1 MVRFR
6 VGKSYRFKRMK
17 VAAIIFS
24 RMASS
29 RLPGKALRHIA
40 GEPLIKRVINR
51 VSKVKK
57 LSTVVVA
64 TSNSKDDDRLVEY
77 IQSLNIEVFRG
88 AAHDVLNR
96 AVSCASYLGVDKFIR
111 INGDSPFIDPE
122 LLEKGIEMWREP
134 NLDLISNVFPRTYP
148 VGTSVEI
155 IKTDSLKKILGL
167 TADSCDREHVTRFF
181 YRNPEKFRIL
191 NFESGRSELRKVRL
205 AVDTEEDLER
215 IDWLFKEFGGLINF
229 EMAAEKSLLWSR
241 VE

>member
-1 MVRFR
+1 
-6 VGKSYRFKRMK
+6 MK
-17 VAAIIFS
+17 VPAIIFS
-24 RMASS
+24 RMGSS

-51 VSKVKK
+51 VSKVKN
-57 LSTVVVA
+57 LSTIVVA
-64 TSNSKDDDRLVEY
+64 TSNSRTDDGLTQY

-96 AVSCASYLGVDKFIR
+96 AVSCASYLGVDKFVR

-122 LLEKGIEMWREP
+122 LLEKGIDMWGDP

-148 VGTSVEI
+148 VGMSVEI

-167 TADSCDREHVTRFF
+167 TADSCDREHITRFF
-181 YRNPEKFRIL
+181 YKNPEKFRIL
-191 NFESGRSELRKVRL
+191 NFESGRPDLRKVRL
-205 AVDTEEDLER
+205 AVDTKEDLER
-215 IDWLFKEFGGLINF
+215 INWLFKELGCLINF
-229 EMAAEKSLLWSR
+229 EMAAEKSLLWSS

>member
-1 MVRFR
+1 
-6 VGKSYRFKRMK
+6 MK
-17 VAAIIFS
+17 VPAIIFS
-24 RMASS
+24 RMGSS

-51 VSKVKK
+51 VSKVKN
-57 LSTVVVA
+57 LSTIVVA
-64 TSNSKDDDRLVEY
+64 TSNSRTDDGLTQY

-96 AVSCASYLGVDKFIR
+96 AVSCASYLGVDKFVR

-122 LLEKGIEMWREP
+122 LLEKGIDMWGDP

-148 VGTSVEI
+148 VGMSVEI

-167 TADSCDREHVTRFF
+167 TADSCDREHITRFF
-181 YRNPEKFRIL
+181 YKNPEKFRIL
-191 NFESGRSELRKVRL
+191 NFESGRPDLRKVRL
-205 AVDTEEDLER
+205 AVDTKEDLER
-215 IDWLFKEFGGLINF
+215 INWLFKELGCLINF
-229 EMAAEKSLLWSR
+229 EMAAEKSSLWSS

>member
-1 MVRFR
+1 
-6 VGKSYRFKRMK
+6 MK
-17 VAAIIFS
+17 VPAIIFS
-24 RMASS
+24 RMGSS

-40 GEPLIKRVINR
+40 GEPLIKRVIDR
-51 VSKVKK
+51 VSKVKN
-57 LSTVVVA
+57 LSTIVVA
-64 TSNSKDDDRLVEY
+64 TSNSKTDDRLTQY

-88 AAHDVLNR
+88 AAHDVLDR
-96 AVSCASYLGVDKFIR
+96 AVSCASYLGADKFVR
-111 INGDSPFIDPE
+111 VNGDSPFIDPE
-122 LLEKGIEMWREP
+122 ILEKGLEQWEDP

-148 VGTSVEI
+148 VGMSVEV
-155 IKTDSLKKILGL
+155 IKTDSLRKILSL
-167 TADSCDREHVTRFF
+167 TVGICDREHVTRFF

-229 EMAAEKSLLWSR
+229 EMAAEKSLLWSS

>member
-1 MVRFR
+1 
-6 VGKSYRFKRMK
+6 MK
-17 VAAIIFS
+17 LPAIIFS
-24 RMASS
+24 RMGSS

-51 VSKVKK
+51 VSKAKN
-57 LSTVVVA
+57 LSTIVVA
-64 TSNSKDDDRLVEY
+64 TSNSKTDDRLTQY

-96 AVSCASYLGVDKFIR
+96 AVSCASYLGVDKFVR

-122 LLEKGIEMWREP
+122 LLEKGIEMWEDP

-148 VGTSVEI
+148 VGMSVEI

-167 TADSCDREHVTRFF
+167 TADSCDREHITQFF
-181 YRNPEKFRIL
+181 YKNPEKFRIL
-191 NFESGRSELRKVRL
+191 NFESGRPDLRKVRL
-205 AVDTEEDLER
+205 AVDTKEDLER
-215 IDWLFKEFGGLINF
+215 INWLFKELGCLINF
-229 EMAAEKSLLWSR
+229 EMAAEKSLLWSS

>member
-1 MVRFR
+1 
-6 VGKSYRFKRMK
+6 MK
-17 VAAIIFS
+17 VPAIIFS
-24 RMASS
+24 RMGSS

-40 GEPLIKRVINR
+40 GEPLIKRVIDR
-51 VSKVKK
+51 VSKVKN
-57 LSTVVVA
+57 LSTIVVA
-64 TSNSKDDDRLVEY
+64 TSNSKTDDRLTQY

-88 AAHDVLNR
+88 ATHDVLNR

-111 INGDSPFIDPE
+111 INGDSPLIDPE
-122 LLEKGIEMWREP
+122 LLEQGIEMWREP

-148 VGTSVEI
+148 VGMSVEI
-155 IKTDSLKKILGL
+155 IKTDSLKKIMGL
-167 TADSCDREHVTRFF
+167 TADSCDSEHVTRFF
-181 YRNPEKFRIL
+181 YKNPEKFRIL

-229 EMAAEKSLLWSR
+229 EMAAEKSSLWSS

>member
-1 MVRFR
+1 MVCFR
-6 VGKSYRFKRMK
+6 VGKSYQVKCMK
-17 VAAIIFS
+17 VPAIIFS
-24 RMASS
+24 RMGSS

-40 GEPLIKRVINR
+40 GEPLIKRVIDR
-51 VSKVKK
+51 VSKVKN
-57 LSTVVVA
+57 LSTIVVA
-64 TSNSKDDDRLVEY
+64 TSNSTTDDRLTQY

-96 AVSCASYLGVDKFIR
+96 AVSCASYLGVDKFVR

-122 LLEKGIEMWREP
+122 LLEKGIEMWTDP
-134 NLDLISNVFPRTYP
+134 SLDLISNVFPRTYP
-148 VGTSVEI
+148 VGMSVEI
-155 IKTDSLKKILGL
+155 IKTDSLKKIMGL
-167 TADSCDREHVTRFF
+167 TADSYDTEHVTRFF
-181 YRNPEKFRIL
+181 YKNPEKFRIL

-229 EMAAEKSLLWSR
+229 EMAAEKSSLWSS

>member
-1 MVRFR
+1 
-6 VGKSYRFKRMK
+6 MK
-17 VAAIIFS
+17 VPAIIFS
-24 RMASS
+24 RMGSS

-51 VSKVKK
+51 VSKVKN
-57 LSTVVVA
+57 LSTIVVA
-64 TSNSKDDDRLVEY
+64 TSNSRTDDGLTQY

-96 AVSCASYLGVDKFIR
+96 AVSCASYLGVDKFVR

-122 LLEKGIEMWREP
+122 LLEKGIDMWGDP

-148 VGTSVEI
+148 VGMSVEI

-167 TADSCDREHVTRFF
+167 TADSCDREHITRFF

-191 NFESGRSELRKVRL
+191 NFESGRPDLRKVRL
-205 AVDTEEDLER
+205 AVDTKEDLER
-215 IDWLFKEFGGLINF
+215 INWLFKELGCLINF
-229 EMAAEKSLLWSR
+229 EMAAEKSLLWSSI
-241 VE
+241 E

>member
-6 VGKSYRFKRMK
+6 VGKSDWFKRMK

-51 VSKVKK
+51 VSEVKK
-57 LSTVVVA
+57 LSTLVVA
-64 TSNSKDDDRLVEY
+64 TSNSKNDDRLVEY

-111 INGDSPFIDPE
+111 INGDSPQPE
-122 LLEKGIEMWREP
+122 LTSFQKLLKDAWGRSGKPIRLLGIGVRFKESEGGSEQLE
-134 NLDLISNVFPRTYP
+134 
-148 VGTSVEI
+148 
-155 IKTDSLKKILGL
+155 LGL
-167 TADSCDREHVTRFF
+167 
-181 YRNPEKFRIL
+181 
-191 NFESGRSELRKVRL
+191 
-205 AVDTEEDLER
+205 
-215 IDWLFKEFGGLINF
+215 
-229 EMAAEKSLLWSR
+229 
-241 VE
+241 

>member
-6 VGKSYRFKRMK
+6 VGKNHWVKRMK

-57 LSTVVVA
+57 LSTLVVA
-64 TSNSKDDDRLVEY
+64 TSNSKNDDRLVEY

-88 AAHDVLNR
+88 AAHDVLDR

-111 INGDSPFIDPE
+111 INGDSPLIDPK

-148 VGTSVEI
+148 VGMSVEI
-155 IKTDSLKKILGL
+155 IKTDSLKKIMGL
-167 TADSCDREHVTRFF
+167 TADSCDTEHVTRFF
-181 YRNPEKFRIL
+181 YKNPEKFRIL

-205 AVDTEEDLER
+205 AVDTEDDLER

-229 EMAAEKSLLWSR
+229 EMAAEKSSLWSS